1 MPDIC
6 HNCGKS
12 VNETAF
18 VCPSCGALFTE
29 TDDATSNQNQP
40 ARYFC
45 IGMGI
50 GCLLLV
56 ALISG
61 SIGTCLTIVFITA
74 LPAAGQLKSFSGYA
88 NILMI
93 AIPALGMAGLCII
106 GIRNLIQSAKNP
118 KD

>member
-1 MPDIC
+1 MSDVC

-29 TDDATSNQNQP
+29 INNATSNQNQP

-50 GCLLLV
+50 GCLSLA
-56 ALISG
+56 ALIFG

-74 LPAAGQLKSFSGYA
+74 LPAAGQVKSISGYA
-88 NILMI
+88 NIIMV
-93 AIPALGMAGLCII
+93 AIPALGITGLCIV
-106 GIRNLIQSAKNP
+106 GIRSLIQMAKNP
-118 KD
+118 KG